1 MFVKSQ
7 RFYDAI
13 YAWKD
18 YAGEAQRLHA
28 LIDQHK
34 RSPGNTLLDVAC
46 GTGGHITFLRQ
57 HYMVEGL
64 DLDQVMLDI
73 ARRKHPDIPFHHG
86 DMVDFDLRRRFDVVV
101 CLFSA
106 IGEVKTLPRLRQAI
120 QTMTRHVHPGGVL
133 IIEPWLTPDGYQAGG
148 PHALFVNQPDLKIA
162 RMNISALED
171 GVSVLDFH
179 YLVATPEG
187 IEHFSERH
195 ELALFPF
202 EEYEAAMRDS
212 RLNVLV
218 DREGLMGR
226 GLFIGIRP
234 VADG

>member
-1 MFVKSQ
+1 MKSQ

-18 YAGEAQRLHA
+18 YAGEAQRLHT
-28 LIDQHK
+28 LIGQHK
-34 RSPGNTLLDVAC
+34 RSPGNTLLDMAC

-57 HYMVEGL
+57 HYKVEGL
-64 DLDQVMLDI
+64 DLDSVMLDL
-73 ARRKHPDIPFHHG
+73 ARQKHPDIPFHHG
-86 DMVDFDLRRRFDVVV
+86 DMVDFDLRHRFDVVV

-148 PHALFVNQPDLKIA
+148 PHALFVDQPDLKIA
-162 RMNISALED
+162 RMNIRTVED

-179 YLVATPEG
+179 YLVATSEG
-187 IEHFSERH
+187 IERFSERH
-195 ELALFPF
+195 ELGLFTF
-202 EEYEAAMRDS
+202 EEYEEAMRDS
-212 RLNVLV
+212 RLNVLL
-218 DREGLMGR
+218 DPEGLMGR